1 MSWWLRMLTWRMKNY
16 HSTLPNL
23 WMKVRMTIRMLV
35 SSVLVQHAA
44 WALQQQQ
51 QQQVLCSGA
60 TLRGAKTMRL
70 DVDCEA

>member
-1 MSWWLRMLTWRMKNY
+1 MLTWRMKNY

-51 QQQVLCSGA
+51 QVLCSGA

-70 DVDCEA
+70 GVGCEA